1 MVIIRLYVHKYI
13 WWEHKKKRGVVRDIK
28 RFYENLDGEDS
39 HENYSSRDD
48 LCEF

>member
-1 MVIIRLYVHKYI
+1 MYTNIYGENI
-13 WWEHKKKRGVVRDIK
+13 KKEGVVRDIK